1 MGGPRGRARRPRAY
15 IGLRRVLIFHLFKG
29 VFFLYFSSLSRAQLE

>member
-1 MGGPRGRARRPRAY
+1 MGGADWRLGFGPTSALSA
-15 IGLRRVLIFHLFKG
+15 ILIFHLFKG

>member
-1 MGGPRGRARRPRAY
+1 VLAT
-15 IGLRRVLIFHLFKG
+15 ILIFYLFKG